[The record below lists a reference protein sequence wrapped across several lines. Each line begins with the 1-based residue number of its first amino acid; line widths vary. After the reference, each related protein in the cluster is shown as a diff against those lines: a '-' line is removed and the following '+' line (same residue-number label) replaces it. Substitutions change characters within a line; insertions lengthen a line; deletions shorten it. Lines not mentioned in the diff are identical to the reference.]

1 MRRKESEKERGLEI
15 GGRDREGIERWSAK
29 RVFTLQRNQS
39 ARRLM
44 VPIVTI
50 IRTNGEQTRTIVNV

>member
-1 MRRKESEKERGLEI
+1 MKRKESEKERGLEI

-50 IRTNGEQTRTIVNV
+50 I